1 MEKLIPLLNER
12 HNLEWVLW
20 SSREGWDYLF
30 VKWDKENKF
39 FEERIISK
47 WFWFIKRLV
56 ENDKINLW
64 KIKKLYRKSNEHS
77 IHTYPIMYEYSDLEC
92 LIMLLSISDT
102 PIDDLIS
109 YLK

>member
-20 SSREGWDYLF
+20 SSKVYWDYLF

-39 FEERIISK
+39 YEENLISK
-47 WFWFIKRLV
+47 KFWFIKWLV
-56 ENDKINLW
+56 ENDKIDRSKVLEEIWSCIKISWLW
-64 KIKKLYRKSNEHS
+64 PH
-77 IHTYPIMYEYSDLEC
+77 YSFYSA
-92 LIMLLSISDT
+92 LLMILAVSDT
-102 PIDDLIS
+102 PIEDLIS